1 MIGNDDCGQMSAWY
15 ILSSL
20 GFYPVNPANGT
31 FVFGSPQVKKAV
43 LHLAKHRRFV
53 IKANHISKENIY
65 QEDPRLNHQLLQRNF
80 IRYDEIVQ
88 GGRLKFQMTN
98 Q

>member
-1 MIGNDDCGQMSAWY
+1 
-15 ILSSL
+15 
-20 GFYPVNPANGT
+20 
-31 FVFGSPQVKKAV
+31 
-43 LHLAKHRRFV
+43 LAKHRRFV

-65 QEDPRLNHQLLQRNF
+65 QEDPTLNHQLLQRNF

-88 GGRLKFQMTN
+88 GGRLVFQMTN